1 MRIFVN
7 GEERELDEPVSVT
20 ELLERLGLS
29 ARRVAVER
37 NRNVVSRADWD
48 SELLMEGDRI
58 EIVHFVGGG

>member
-7 GEERELDEPVSVT
+7 GEERELDGTISVT
-20 ELLERLGLS
+20 ELLERLALP

-37 NRNVVSRADWD
+37 NRSVLSRADWD
-48 SELLMEGDRI
+48 TELLTEGDRI